1 MITPRVIQKTSRKYT
16 TVYDKFK
23 GVDFSVDAALVD
35 KDRSPDAPNLISG
48 DGNMPEK
55 RPGWRVIHK
64 LEGNVNGLFKTEID
78 GEIINLAHVGS
89 NIYKFT
95 DNTIES
101 IFTGVADKKSTSF
114 FLNNK
119 LYIMTGNEFLSYD
132 GKSIVNVR
140 ENAYVPTILISRNPT
155 GGGTVYESVNL
166 IGKKR
171 IEAFLGDDTNKTY
184 QLSANNIASVDK
196 VEVMNSDG
204 TFVEYT
210 KVETN
215 PSATEYTVDLATGK
229 VTFSEAKK
237 PPVTGMDNVKIT
249 YTKDVEGYENRVTN
263 CTIANLYGVGGENR
277 VFISGNPEYKS
288 RDWYSQI
295 YDASYWPDLN
305 YSVVGSEETAIMGY
319 AKLGKYQLII
329 KEESQQY
336 STIYKRYGSL
346 DTSGEAIFTLEA
358 GVSGTGA
365 ISKYS
370 FSNLIDE
377 PLFLTRSG
385 IYAIATINIL
395 ADNTVRNRSYYI
407 DNKLRKEEGL
417 ENAISC
423 EWNGYY
429 ILCLNNV
436 AYILD
441 SKQIAS
447 NGRRSDIDYSYE
459 CYYWTNIPAKCLL
472 PMGNELYFGTADG
485 KICKFNTDTL
495 EKEKYNDDGVA
506 IRAYWATKND
516 DDGATYL
523 YKTLQKKGG
532 FVTLK
537 PMTRSSAKIYVVA
550 DGGQKRLVQQGF
562 ADTFDFED
570 IDFERFTFNTNDNP
584 QEIFFKMKIKNYK
597 RLQFFVENDELNEG
611 FGIFQIAKTYTRGNF
626 AKK

>member
-1 MITPRVIQKTSRKYT
+1 
-16 TVYDKFK
+16 
-23 GVDFSVDAALVD
+23 
-35 KDRSPDAPNLISG
+35 
-48 DGNMPEK
+48 
-55 RPGWRVIHK
+55 
-64 LEGNVNGLFKTEID
+64 
-78 GEIINLAHVGS
+78 
-89 NIYKFT
+89 
-95 DNTIES
+95 
-101 IFTGVADKKSTSF
+101 
-114 FLNNK
+114 
-119 LYIMTGNEFLSYD
+119 MTGNEFLSYD

-184 QLSANNIASVDK
+184 QLSANNIESVDK

-215 PSATEYTVDLATGK
+215 PSATEYTVDLAAGK
-229 VTFSEAKK
+229 VTFNEAKK
-237 PPVTGMDNVKIT
+237 PPVKGMDNAKIT
-249 YTKDVEGYENRVTN
+249 YTKDVKGYEDRVTN

-336 STIYKRYGSL
+336 STIYKRYGSI

-537 PMTRSSAKIYVVA
+537 PMTRSSAKVYVVA
-550 DGGQKRLVQQGF
+550 DGGQKKLVQQGF

-570 IDFERFTFNTNDNP
+570 IDFKRFTFNTNDNP